1 LEVRALS
8 LICKAYTNAPM
19 VSALKKIENSSRFQN
34 GILAVILLSAVV
46 IGLETSREM
55 MLAVGGFL
63 HALDKIIVAVFVAE
77 VLLKWGARWPR
88 PWDYFRDGW
97 NVFDFLIVVACLI
110 PAGGSAIAVVRL
122 FRVLRVLRLVRVI
135 PRLRLIVVTLL
146 HSLPS
151 MFYVTLL
158 LMMLFYVYAVAGVF
172 LFRENDPVHFGDL
185 TTAML
190 SLFRVVTL
198 EDWTNIMYIQMFGS
212 DAIVSYER
220 KVDDIFAGPHYHP
233 KAMPVTGALYFVSFV
248 LLGTMIMLNLVIGVV
263 VNSMSEAQK
272 IQAEEKMHNILASE
286 SRTKDDRI
294 NLLKARIQE
303 IVCELDKLRSS

>member
-1 LEVRALS
+1 ML
-8 LICKAYTNAPM
+8 
-19 VSALKKIENSSRFQN
+19 SALKKIENSFWFQN

-63 HALDKIIVAVFVAE
+63 HALDNIIVAVFVAE

-135 PRLRLIVVTLL
+135 PRLRLIVLTLL

-158 LMMLFYVYAVAGVF
+158 LVMLFYVYAVVGV
-172 LFRENDPVHFGDL
+172 
-185 TTAML
+185 
-190 SLFRVVTL
+190 
-198 EDWTNIMYIQMFGS
+198 
-212 DAIVSYER
+212 
-220 KVDDIFAGPHYHP
+220 
-233 KAMPVTGALYFVSFV
+233 YFS
-248 LLGTMIMLNLVIGVV
+248 G
-263 VNSMSEAQK
+263 
-272 IQAEEKMHNILASE
+272 
-286 SRTKDDRI
+286 RTIPFTSGICPQR
-294 NLLKARIQE
+294 
-303 IVCELDKLRSS
+303 C

>member
-1 LEVRALS
+1 ML
-8 LICKAYTNAPM
+8 
-19 VSALKKIENSSRFQN
+19 SALKKIETSTWFQN
-34 GILAVILLSAVV
+34 GILGMILLSAVV
-46 IGLETSREM
+46 VGLETSREV
-55 MLAVGGFL
+55 MLAAGGLL

-172 LFRENDPVHFGDL
+172 LFRKNDPVHFGDL
-185 TTAML
+185 PTAML

-198 EDWTNIMYIQMFGS
+198 EDWTDIMYVQMFGS

-220 KVDDIFAGPHYHP
+220 KVEEIFAGPHYHP

-272 IQAEEKMHNILASE
+272 IQAEEKMHNIFAADTRSRDDQIEMLKGQLQKIAS
-286 SRTKDDRI
+286 
-294 NLLKARIQE
+294 
-303 IVCELDKLRSS
+303 ELDKLKSS